1 MATGNPTATQK
12 AAAGAEEAR
21 MEGKGVGGQAA
32 EAAKNVVTGRD
43 GPLKRPPGMVG
54 ATDLDRPGMANT
66 EMNRPGMLGSEMDR
80 PGMLGSEMNRP
91 GMVGP
96 HAGGVGTD
104 LNGDGI
110 ADRGIM
116 GPGHHHNHHTN
127 GGLME
132 RTEEEIARLRNRTQI
147 THEGEAY
154 CPNPN
159 LRDLVS
165 WMSPTYNQMLSL

>member
-1 MATGNPTATQK
+1 MMATGNPTATQK

-21 MEGKGVGGQAA
+21 MEGKGVGGQAV

-54 ATDLDRPGMANT
+54 AEFDRPGMVNT
-66 EMNRPGMLGSEMDR
+66 EMNRPGMM
-80 PGMLGSEMNRP
+80 
-91 GMVGP
+91 
-96 HAGGVGTD
+96 GTD

-110 ADRGIM
+110 PDRGIM
-116 GPGHHHNHHTN
+116 GPGHHHNHHTH

-132 RTEEEIARLRNRTQI
+132 RTEEEVARLRNRTQI

-165 WMSPTYNQMLSL
+165 

>member
-1 MATGNPTATQK
+1 MATGNPTTTQK

-54 ATDLDRPGMANT
+54 ASDLDRPGMANT
-66 EMNRPGMLGSEMDR
+66 DMSR

-116 GPGHHHNHHTN
+116 GPGHHHTN

-165 WMSPTYNQMLSL
+165 

>member
-1 MATGNPTATQK
+1 MMMTEKPTATQK

-21 MEGKGVGGQAA
+21 MEGKGVGGQAV

-54 ATDLDRPGMANT
+54 ATDLDRPGM
-66 EMNRPGMLGSEMDR
+66 
-80 PGMLGSEMNRP
+80 LGSEMNRP
-91 GMVGP
+91 GLVGP
-96 HAGGVGTD
+96 HAAGGVGTD
-104 LNGDGI
+104 LNDDGI
-110 ADRGIM
+110 PDRGIM
-116 GPGHHHNHHTN
+116 GPGHHHNHHAN

-165 WMSPTYNQMLSL
+165 

>member
-1 MATGNPTATQK
+1 MMMTEKPTATQK

-21 MEGKGVGGQAA
+21 MEGKGVGGQAV

-54 ATDLDRPGMANT
+54 ATDLDRPGM
-66 EMNRPGMLGSEMDR
+66 MGSEMNR

-91 GMVGP
+91 GLVGP

-110 ADRGIM
+110 PDRGIM
-116 GPGHHHNHHTN
+116 GPGHHHNHHAN

-165 WMSPTYNQMLSL
+165 

>member
-66 EMNRPGMLGSEMDR
+66 
-80 PGMLGSEMNRP
+80 EMNRP

>member
-1 MATGNPTATQK
+1 MMAAGNPTATQK

-21 MEGKGVGGQAA
+21 MEGKGVGGQAS

-43 GPLKRPPGMVG
+43 GPLKRPPRMVG

-66 EMNRPGMLGSEMDR
+66 QMNRPGMLGSDV
-80 PGMLGSEMNRP
+80 NRP
-91 GMVGP
+91 GLVGP
-96 HAGGVGTD
+96 HAGGVGT
-104 LNGDGI
+104 GDGI

-116 GPGHHHNHHTN
+116 GPGNYDNHE
-127 GGLME
+127 GLME
-132 RTEEEIARLRNRTQI
+132 RTEVEVARLRNRTQI

-165 WMSPTYNQMLSL
+165 SNRQPTTDYCNCKLY